1 MIKCNIK
8 DTNSGGGIDLDLSEL
23 MLAPRRHCYI
33 ATITLLWLHLPHCYM
48 LAPRSLC
55 YDYIALSTMIL
66 AGHHFVHLLMSSSTF
81 HLVQCAHHVMLG
93 KYILASSFW
102 FNITTFSNYQWA
114 AQYTAFHMDC
124 VCGEHCGRR
133 EMGWHHEHLLKAISA
148 NNPPTQW
155 HMVKHVHKTH
165 PHGTFLVFGMTNC
178 FLILLCGGVFGHQH
192 VGHTRWVQKEPI
204 QKSSRPR

>member
-1 MIKCNIK
+1 
-8 DTNSGGGIDLDLSEL
+8 
-23 MLAPRRHCYI
+23 
-33 ATITLLWLHLPHCYM
+33 M

-66 AGHHFVHLLMSSSTF
+66 AGHHFVHLLMSLNTF

-93 KYILASSFW
+93 MYILASSFW